1 MSIDNLIFID
11 KLPKIDLHSLDR
23 DTARVYI
30 NDFINDNIK
39 MKNEFVVIVH
49 GNGSGILRKVT
60 FEELKKNKKVIEYK
74 TFYNNT
80 GCTIARLKN

>member
-11 KLPKIDLHSLDR
+11 NLPKIDLHSLDR

-30 NDFINDNIK
+30 NDFVNDNIK

-60 FEELKKNKKVIEYK
+60 FEELRKNKKVIEYK

-80 GCTIARLKN
+80 GCTIARIKN

>member
-11 KLPKIDLHSLDR
+11 NLPKIDLHSLDR

-60 FEELKKNKKVIEYK
+60 FEELRKNKKVIEYK

-80 GCTIARLKN
+80 GCTIAKLKN

>member
-11 KLPKIDLHSLDR
+11 NLPKIDLHSLDR

-30 NDFINDNIK
+30 NDFVNDK
-39 MKNEFVVIVH
+39 KKKKNEFVVIVH

-60 FEELKKNKKVIEYK
+60 FEELRKNKKVIEYK

-80 GCTIARLKN
+80 GCTIARIKN

>member
-11 KLPKIDLHSLDR
+11 NLPKIDLHSLDR

-30 NDFINDNIK
+30 NDFINDNKK
-39 MKNEFVVIVH
+39 MKNEFIVIIH
-49 GNGSGILRKVT
+49 GNGSGILRETTSNV
-60 FEELKKNKKVIEYK
+60 LNKNKNVIEFK

-80 GCTIARLKN
+80 GCTVVRIKI

>member
-11 KLPKIDLHSLDR
+11 NLPKIDLHSLDR

-39 MKNEFVVIVH
+39 MKNEFIVIVH
-49 GNGSGILRKVT
+49 GNGSGVLRKAT
-60 FEELKKNKKVIEYK
+60 FEELRKNKKIIEFK

-80 GCTIARLKN
+80 GCTIAKIKI